1 MADERNKNLTS
12 PIARWIEANREAPGF
27 TESLRKLLMYACVE
41 WIRRGTSALLT
52 PEEALSKIVCC
63 CLSEFPVGEWAENP
77 EKYTDEIADFCE
89 KAKILPL
96 PAALQ
101 GEIPSL
107 LDLRGVKCPLNS
119 PSLLD
124 LRGVKCPLNSVRSRI
139 VMSGYPVG
147 RTLKIWLDEG
157 SPIENVPGSLI
168 ADGHKVL
175 SREKK
180 GNYWEISV
188 VKSDSKV

>member
-1 MADERNKNLTS
+1 MQKMADERKKNLTS
-12 PIARWIEANREAPGF
+12 PIARWIDANRETAGF

-63 CLSEFPVGEWAENP
+63 GLSEFPVGEWAENP

-119 PSLLD
+119 
-124 LRGVKCPLNSVRSRI
+124 VRSRI
-139 VMSGYPVG
+139 VMSGYPAG

>member
-1 MADERNKNLTS
+1 MQKNEDERNKNLTS
-12 PIARWIEANREAPGF
+12 PVLRWMEANRNSEGF
-27 TESLRKLLMYACVE
+27 TQSLRKLLMYACVE
-41 WIRRGTSALLT
+41 WIRRGTSALLP

-63 CLSEFPVGEWAENP
+63 GLPEFPVGEWSDKPKEYM
-77 EKYTDEIADFCE
+77 EEIADFCE
-89 KAKILPL
+89 KAKVLPL

-101 GEIPSL
+101 GEIPT
-107 LDLRGVKCPLNS
+107 
-119 PSLLD
+119 LLD

-139 VMSGYPVG
+139 VMSGYPAG

-180 GNYWEISV
+180 GDYWEISV
-188 VKSDSKV
+188 VKSDSRV

>member
-1 MADERNKNLTS
+1 MLWS
-12 PIARWIEANREAPGF
+12 FGVPGGGMG
-27 TESLRKLLMYACVE
+27 RKY
-41 WIRRGTSALLT
+41 
-52 PEEALSKIVCC
+52 
-63 CLSEFPVGEWAENP
+63 
-77 EKYTDEIADFCE
+77 
-89 KAKILPL
+89 
-96 PAALQ
+96 PA
-101 GEIPSL
+101 
-107 LDLRGVKCPLNS
+107 
-119 PSLLD
+119 
-124 LRGVKCPLNSVRSRI
+124 
-139 VMSGYPVG
+139 G

>member
-77 EKYTDEIADFCE
+77 ENYTNEIADFCE
-89 KAKILPL
+89 KVKVLPL

-101 GEIPSL
+101 GEI
-107 LDLRGVKCPLNS
+107 

-180 GNYWEISV
+180 GDYWEISV

>member
-1 MADERNKNLTS
+1 MWKNEEKNKKILTSSLTS
-12 PIARWIEANREAPGF
+12 PVLRWMEANKNSEGF
-27 TESLRKLLMYACVE
+27 AESLRKLLMYACVE
-41 WIRRGTSALLT
+41 WIRRGTSALLK

-63 CLSEFPVGEWAENP
+63 NLPEFPVGEWAEKP
-77 EKYTDEIADFCE
+77 ENYMDEIADFCE

-96 PAALQ
+96 PPALQ
-101 GEIPSL
+101 GEIPSV
-107 LDLRGVKCPLNS
+107 LDLRGVKCPLNAA
-119 PSLLD
+119 
-124 LRGVKCPLNSVRSRI
+124 RSRI
-139 VMSGYPVG
+139 VMSGYPAG
-147 RTLKIWLDEG
+147 RTLKILLDEG

-188 VKSDSKV
+188 VKSDSIV